1 MDQQPFNILDILL
14 NDPRNQSNRHIPVL
28 IDPGDDKADLILL
41 SGHPVVIAAVGD
53 SVDAD
58 LEADENSAFVDV
70 SDGTGILALDLAL
83 TQVLFAGV
91 AVYALDIRLHGDIL
105 YGCDLHAQDADK
117 DLLAY
122 MEVFRGVSK
131 PVPG

>member
-1 MDQQPFNILDILL
+1 MLMPLVLNILFY
-14 NDPRNQSNRHIPVL
+14 NSRNQSYRHIPVL
-28 IDPGDDKADLILL
+28 IDPSDDEADLILL

-70 SDGTGILALDLAL
+70 SDGTGILALNLAL

-91 AVYALDIRLHGDIL
+91 AVYALDIRLHRDVL
-105 YGCDLHAQDADK
+105 
-117 DLLAY
+117 
-122 MEVFRGVSK
+122 
-131 PVPG
+131 